1 MKEGEADGDGI
12 GKDEQKREENKNEKV
27 DCCLSD
33 GSFLLATAVPAF
45 AGVPVTHATPYV
57 GPIEDTDLLMQR
69 IHTGVDERSEA
80 VRIATTVFAKV
91 SEGENTPMRII
102 GTTTQLV
109 STEYLRDGSRIE
121 RYATTAVAS
130 TFTETNYE
138 VENGVY
144 VYAMVN
150 YTARV
155 VDGVFVECRLDN
167 TKHKVM
173 HPSAVTASNLQMTN
187 KIDNGL
193 EILHSNSRSIASPSN
208 NTWYSLSSPSS
219 AYFNLNRKFQGT
231 TTVAASN
238 GASPYVLCEVNL
250 HSAP

>member
-1 MKEGEADGDGI
+1 
-12 GKDEQKREENKNEKV
+12 
-27 DCCLSD
+27 
-33 GSFLLATAVPAF
+33 
-45 AGVPVTHATPYV
+45 
-57 GPIEDTDLLMQR
+57 MQR

-155 VDGVFVECRLDN
+155 VDGVFV
-167 TKHKVM
+167 
-173 HPSAVTASNLQMTN
+173 
-187 KIDNGL
+187 
-193 EILHSNSRSIASPSN
+193 
-208 NTWYSLSSPSS
+208 
-219 AYFNLNRKFQGT
+219 
-231 TTVAASN
+231 
-238 GASPYVLCEVNL
+238 
-250 HSAP
+250 